1 MFLPGCVDCRA
12 AARSDRRGVRK
23 LISSGD
29 KMKFNRLFVLIAGA
43 IGATA
48 GCRSVEIATPTAE
61 FASIV
66 PATSR
71 VFLVAGGMTF
81 TEGPVW
87 RKERGGYLVFSDIP
101 ANELK
106 QWSEKAGLRTF
117 RPASN
122 NANGNT
128 MDQRGRLVTAEHSAR
143 RISVTESNGTVTTV
157 VDRYNGARFNSPN
170 DVVVKSDGTIWFTD
184 PPYGLPKDEA
194 KEQPGNFVYRFDPKS
209 KETSVV
215 VRDIDMPNGLCFSPD
230 EKLLYV
236 ADSGKTK
243 RIYVFDVGDG
253 GVLTGSRV
261 FAVIDQGGPDGIRC
275 DSKGRL
281 YSSAG
286 DGVHVFSTNGVRLG
300 RIIVPETPANL
311 AFGGDDMKTLYI
323 TARKSLYAIR
333 LNTTGRQ

>member
-1 MFLPGCVDCRA
+1 M
-12 AARSDRRGVRK
+12 K
-23 LISSGD
+23 LIPLTLLTIVA
-29 KMKFNRLFVLIAGA
+29 MAVP
-43 IGATA
+43 
-48 GCRSVEIATPTAE
+48 GCRSSGPGTSAAE
-61 FASIV
+61 FESIV

-71 VFLVAGGMTF
+71 VIRLAGGMTF

-87 RKERGGYLVFSDIP
+87 RRGRGGYLVFSDIP

-106 QWSEKAGLRTF
+106 QWSEKSGLRIF

-128 MDQRGRLVTAEHSAR
+128 VDRRGRLISAEHTAR
-143 RISVTESNGTVTTV
+143 RISMTEADGSVTTV
-157 VDRYNGARFNSPN
+157 VDRFAGGRFNSPN

-184 PPYGLPKDEA
+184 PPYGLPKDQA

-209 KETSVV
+209 RETTLV
-215 VRDIDMPNGLCFSPD
+215 VREIDMPNGLCFSPN

-243 RIYVFDVGDG
+243 QIYVFDVGDG
-253 GVLTGSRV
+253 GALTGGRV
-261 FAVIDQGGPDGIRC
+261 FAVIEKGGPDGIRC

-281 YSSAG
+281 FSSAG
-286 DGVHVFSTNGVRLG
+286 DGVHVFSTSGVRLA

-323 TARKSLYAIR
+323 TAQKSVYAIR